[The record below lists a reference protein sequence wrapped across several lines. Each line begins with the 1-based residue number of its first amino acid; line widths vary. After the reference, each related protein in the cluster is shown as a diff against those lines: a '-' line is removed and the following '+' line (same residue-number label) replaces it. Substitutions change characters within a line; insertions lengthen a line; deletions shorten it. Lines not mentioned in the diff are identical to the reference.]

1 MANGKEGNSCYGC
14 PHRGKVTGS
23 AHSSC
28 KNPLIQEIRHK
39 ILERCLFGLLPEISL
54 NGDPM
59 IQINEHGFKNG
70 WAMFPIKFDPV
81 WITCHLPITADQ
93 AKELGDKCSN

>member
-1 MANGKEGNSCYGC
+1 
-14 PHRGKVTGS
+14 
-23 AHSSC
+23 
-28 KNPLIQEIRHK
+28 
-39 ILERCLFGLLPEISL
+39 
-54 NGDPM
+54 M